1 MYRVLKLAPFS
12 TLLRGRSARCATEDS
27 SAAYVDDTSVVGL
40 WDDAT
45 KTTIGDTAEYTNS
58 VELADING
66 DGMVDILFA
75 NGGDYE
81 APGKPEFSRVF
92 LNQGAGKMFKEVSK
106 EVFGPDPMLAV
117 RAIRVADVSGDDHP
131 DILVASSY
139 QTQSRLYLGDG
150 KGGFKDVTTTQLP
163 QVKARDRTCSI
174 RSAPPMQ

>member
-1 MYRVLKLAPFS
+1 VAAAP
-12 TLLRGRSARCATEDS
+12 GARAEDS

-163 QVKARDRTCSI
+163 QVKARGSNVQYQICATDAVGNYNCSL
-174 RSAPPMQ
+174 PLTPQ

>member
-1 MYRVLKLAPFS
+1 MYRTLKLS
-12 TLLRGRSARCATEDS
+12 LLTLLSCMAAAPAARAEDS

-81 APGKPEFSRVF
+81 APGKPEFSRV
-92 LNQGAGKMFKEVSK
+92 
-106 EVFGPDPMLAV
+106 
-117 RAIRVADVSGDDHP
+117 
-131 DILVASSY
+131 
-139 QTQSRLYLGDG
+139 
-150 KGGFKDVTTTQLP
+150 
-163 QVKARDRTCSI
+163 
-174 RSAPPMQ
+174 

>member
-1 MYRVLKLAPFS
+1 MYRTLNLSLLAILS
-12 TLLRGRSARCATEDS
+12 CVAAASAARAEEPS
-27 SAAYVDDTSVVGL
+27 AYVDDTSVVGL

-66 DGMVDILFA
+66 DSMVDILFA

-117 RAIRVADVSGDDHP
+117 LLNYGAAALAWLLITAVVVR
-131 DILVASSY
+131 LAS
-139 QTQSRLYLGDG
+139 RIG
-150 KGGFKDVTTTQLP
+150 
-163 QVKARDRTCSI
+163 
-174 RSAPPMQ
+174 